1 MAAGEKVGATWFLS
15 QILARLV
22 TMELEEIGPERAI
35 QAKRRVSTGRLRGR
49 NNEWVSKTDLTRYLR
64 CPYSFWL
71 LSTGQIRKSELV
83 DALGARLI
91 AEGDE
96 FDKSQRAAGTPIDV
110 QNLEDLFVQDTR
122 VFQADRY
129 ENPALRI
136 VGIPDGID
144 MAEGG
149 LVPIEMKSH
158 RRVQKSDR
166 LELAFYWLLLEPI
179 RTRPIEPRGVLLL
192 RDGESPT
199 PKEESVDLTP
209 GLLDE
214 VQGLIGE
221 VRRVKN
227 ATEMLPEICD
237 CPYCRAHQAE
247 IEAKT
252 PRSDLSRIW
261 GIGPAYR
268 RHLQSIGILNLEQL
282 KVCDPAAVSTSM
294 KVRKWG
300 VSTRTVESWICHAE
314 SYDRGGPII
323 FGPAAIPESYI
334 ALDLEY
340 LPNHVWLIGGCVVEG
355 NDRSDFAWWSD
366 STAEE
371 AANLDRLREL
381 VEANLGKPLMTWAGL
396 SADIPQLRLALG
408 RCGGDDGFLGDH
420 VDLYQVAC
428 KSIRLPL
435 AGMGLKAV
443 ARYFQLTRA
452 SEVVGGLEAQMMYQ
466 EYRGAR
472 RRRRRALKRE
482 LLAYNKDDIDTLV
495 ESAEMLRSLY
505 EPSV

>member
-1 MAAGEKVGATWFLS
+1 
-15 QILARLV
+15 
-22 TMELEEIGPERAI
+22 MELEEVGLEGVIPT
-35 QAKRRVSTGRLRGR
+35 KRRVSTGRLRGR

-83 DALGARLI
+83 DDHVARLI
-91 AEGDE
+91 AEGDR
-96 FDKSQRAAGTPIDV
+96 FDKSQRAAGTPIEV
-110 QNLEDLFVQDTR
+110 ENLEDLFAHGGR
-122 VFQADRY
+122 VLQNDRF
-129 ENPALRI
+129 ENPVLKI
-136 VGIPDGID
+136 VGVPDGID
-144 MAEGG
+144 PAEGG

-158 RRVQKSDR
+158 RRVHHSDR
-166 LELAFYWLLLEPI
+166 LELAFYWLLLEPV
-179 RTRPIEPRGVLLL
+179 RTKVIEPRGVLLL
-192 RDGESPT
+192 RDGDSPT
-199 PKEESVDLTP
+199 PKEELVGLTP
-209 GLLDE
+209 ALFDE

-227 ATEMLPEICD
+227 AKEMLPEICD
-237 CPYCRAHQAE
+237 CTYCRAHQAE

-282 KVCDPAAVSTSM
+282 KACNPAAVSASM
-294 KVRKWG
+294 KARKWG
-300 VSTRTVESWICHAE
+300 VSARMVESWIRHAE
-314 SYDRGGPII
+314 SYDRGGPIV

-340 LPNHVWLIGGCVVEG
+340 LPDHVWLIGGCVVDG
-355 NDRSDFAWWSD
+355 SSRSDFAWWSD

-371 AANLDRLREL
+371 AANLNRLREL
-381 VEANLGKPLMTWAGL
+381 MNANPGKPLMTWAGL
-396 SADIPQLRLALG
+396 SADIPHVRSALG
-408 RCGGDDGFLGDH
+408 RCGGDDRFLDDH

-443 ARYFQLTRA
+443 AQYFQLTRA
-452 SEVVGGLEAQMMYQ
+452 SDVVGGLQAQLMYQ

-472 RRRRRALKRE
+472 RRRRRALTRD

-495 ESAEMLRSLY
+495 KELARLTLIVLPPNERELVEACR
-505 EPSV
+505 EP